1 MTPPATHSPNTYPT
15 HNKKSLTMPALVTL
29 PHPARFLAY
38 LALMFSCLQFSST
51 SQAQDIF
58 DTPKQSGLDTSIL
71 APDDEFLLVTEA
83 FQLQAHVEDNQLVLE
98 WAIAPA
104 YYLYEERFKLSASNG
119 IALTPQFGTGI
130 TKYDEFFAK
139 DMTVFYDK
147 AVLTVD
153 LPPDTAPFNLQVES
167 QGCAD
172 AGLCYPPYTDYLQ
185 VDPGNNQVV
194 ILPPPEDPLL
204 VETPPTATTAEVP
217 ASLIK
222 IMLFAILGGIILNLM
237 PCVFPVLSIKVMSL
251 AQADR
256 DRLPLHGWVYTAGIV
271 VCFVAFA
278 GALLLARAGGEAIGW
293 GFQLQSPLLI
303 AALTYLFF
311 VMGLSMSG
319 LINIGTRWMGAGQ
332 SLTQKSGLS
341 GSFFTGVL
349 AAVVASPCTA
359 PFMGAALGFALTQPA
374 IVCLAIFA
382 ALGLGMALP
391 LLLLCYIPAL
401 ANRLPKPGVWM
412 ENLKEFLAFPLYLTA
427 VWLLWVLGRQAGV
440 DASMIVAAGAV
451 AIAFGCWL
459 LNRSAQGAWQW
470 LRRALIAAA
479 WIGAL
484 VLPWQMI
491 GQTTEPSRWQAYS
504 PERLQQL
511 RASGT
516 PVFVNLTADW
526 CLTCLANERLT
537 LHTEEV
543 EQAFD
548 DYQVVTLKGD
558 WTNRDPQITALL
570 TEYGRSGVPL
580 YLWFPAEASGK
591 AEILPQLL
599 TPGRLIESIS
609 GQKTAFNN

>member
-1 MTPPATHSPNTYPT
+1 
-15 HNKKSLTMPALVTL
+15 MPALVTL
-29 PHPARFLAY
+29 PYHYPSRLLAY
-38 LALMFSCLQFSST
+38 LALMLSCLLFSSA

-83 FQLQAHVEDNQLVLE
+83 FQLEARLEGNQLILE
-98 WAIAPA
+98 WRIAPA
-104 YYLYEERFKLSASNG
+104 YYLYEERFKLNASNG
-119 IALTPQFGTGI
+119 LTLTPQFNEGI

-147 AVLTVD
+147 AILTVD
-153 LPPDTAPFNLQVES
+153 LPADTAPFNLQVES

-185 VDPGNNQVV
+185 VDPDNNQVV
-194 ILPPPEDPLL
+194 ILPPPADPLA
-204 VETPPTATTAEVP
+204 EAPPATTPVAEAP
-217 ASLIK
+217 SSLAK
-222 IMLFAILGGIILNLM
+222 IVLFAILGGIILNLM

-256 DRLPLHGWVYTAGIV
+256 ERLPMHGWVYTAGIV
-271 VCFVAFA
+271 LCFVGFA

-319 LINIGTRWMGAGQ
+319 MINIGTRWMGAGQ

-391 LLLLCYIPAL
+391 LLLLCYLPAL

-427 VWLLWVLGRQAGV
+427 VWLLWVLGRQAGI

-459 LNRSAQGAWQW
+459 LNRSASGAWQW
-470 LRRALIAAA
+470 VRRSLIAAA
-479 WIGAL
+479 WVGAL

-491 GQTTEPSRWQAYS
+491 GQPTESSRWQAYS

-511 RASGT
+511 RASGA
-516 PVFVNLTADW
+516 PVFINLTADW

-570 TEYGRSGVPL
+570 AEYGRSGVPL
-580 YLWFPAEASGK
+580 YLWFPANGEGK